1 MLVLRLYGGVS
12 MSASW
17 LLLSLSLPWIFSL
30 GVIVAQATSPNGG
43 PITSKPLS
51 WFKVK
56 SNSRKNF
63 DEASL
68 RALGKDLRVRQ
79 ISPLV
84 CLPDGTIVSGERR
97 YRAAILEGLT
107 ELNVIIITDPI
118 TEAEFNRLQ
127 LVENLQRQDLS
138 NAEKC
143 AGCVKFARSNQGMN
157 YKQIAEELHVDASM
171 VTRWM
176 AWERVIEPVQQAL
189 AANAITL
196 QAMYAISQC
205 AQAEQAAALASALAA
220 PNAAAATRA
229 VRRKTNGSSTVRT
242 ARVKCQMPS
251 GVLVTLAG
259 EGDGLTLDDV
269 EETLVALLK
278 EVRKG
283 KEQGLDSK
291 TFSAVMRDKSKAS

>member
-1 MLVLRLYGGVS
+1 
-12 MSASW
+12 MSALW
-17 LLLSLSLPWIFSL
+17 LLLSLTLPWIFFL
-30 GVIVAQATSPNGG
+30 GVIVAQAASPNGA
-43 PITSKPLS
+43 PITSKPIS

-56 SNSRKNF
+56 SNCRKHF

-79 ISPLV
+79 ISSLV
-84 CLPDGTIVSGERR
+84 CLPDGTIVCGERR
-97 YRAAILEGLT
+97 YRAAMLEGLT
-107 ELNVIIITDPI
+107 ELNVIIITDRI

-143 AGCVKFARSNQGMN
+143 LGCVKFARSNQGMN
-157 YKQIAEELHVDASM
+157 YKQIAEELHIDASM

-205 AQAEQAAALASALAA
+205 PQEEQAVALASALAA

-229 VRRKTNGSSTVRT
+229 VRKQRNGNGQATVR
-242 ARVKCQMPS
+242 MPKIKIPLAND
-251 GVLVTLAG
+251 GGTGLVVVS
-259 EGDGLTLDDV
+259 GDGIDLDDA
-269 EETLVALLK
+269 ESLLK
-278 EVRKG
+278 EALKAVRAAKD
-283 KEQGLDSK
+283 KNLDCK
-291 TFSAVMRDKSKAS
+291 TAQAVWRDVAKAS